1 MWRERRRQSARAAS
15 APREAYTCAARTA
28 AGARRREAAAVAQ
41 DVAAAAA
48 SAAARVA
55 ARRHSDPHD
64 RRVKPTRKAPRS
76 ADRGVEAA
84 SRCRRGIPS
93 PANVASSPGGGAA
106 PRRSRVSSCP
116 LGERTR
122 TRLRSGPLRHAGKV
136 TVRCKSSPRL
146 SQPDCL
152 RASPTASAA
161 TLHLGGVAPDSANA
175 TVTPTAGRGHATRS
189 PAADPGGRY
198 VLRGSPPLSAISRV
212 MRCPKADA

>member
-1 MWRERRRQSARAAS
+1 MSHDTQPFTPLSITRRAAN
-15 APREAYTCAARTA
+15 TVKTA
-28 AGARRREAAAVAQ
+28 TSRPSL
-41 DVAAAAA
+41 A
-48 SAAARVA
+48 SGDLRVISGNLGNA
-55 ARRHSDPHD
+55 
-64 RRVKPTRKAPRS
+64 
-76 ADRGVEAA
+76 
-84 SRCRRGIPS
+84 S